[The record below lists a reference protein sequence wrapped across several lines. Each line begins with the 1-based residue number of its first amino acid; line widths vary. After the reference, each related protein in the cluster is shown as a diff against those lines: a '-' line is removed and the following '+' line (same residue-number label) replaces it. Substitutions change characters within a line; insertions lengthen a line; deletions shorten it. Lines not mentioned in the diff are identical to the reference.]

1 MRSMSASWLAIAFA
15 SGTLASATP
24 VHAQA
29 WKPERPIEIVSGTTG
44 GGADRMARLT
54 QLLLQE
60 KRLVT
65 TPVNVVAKVGAGN
78 SIAYHY
84 VSQKA
89 GDPHYLL
96 ASTLSLSVG
105 HLTGRSKLGYRDFT
119 PICMLFDEYVTILA
133 RSDSQIKTG
142 RDLIE
147 RLRAD
152 PASLSIGFSSA
163 IGSATHLGFA
173 MVLRAAGVDVKKLR
187 IVVFDSA
194 AKGIV
199 AMLGGHVDLSAS
211 SLSSAVP
218 QLQAGTIRALGITS
232 QQRIGGVYAQTPT
245 WKELGADAWFSSY
258 RGMSAAKDITP
269 AQILF
274 WENTFAAIDQD
285 PRWHEEG
292 EKYLVHRQFRKSRET
307 RKYLDDLDGPI
318 KSLLDELGLIGKGA

>member
-1 MRSMSASWLAIAFA
+1 MRSITASCIAAISAAALSAFA
-15 SGTLASATP
+15 CAAS
-24 VHAQA
+24 AQA
-29 WKPERPIEIVSGTTG
+29 WKPEKPVEIVSGTTG
-44 GGADRMARLT
+44 GGADRMARMI
-54 QLLLQE
+54 QLLVQE
-60 KRLVT
+60 KKLVT
-65 TPVNVVAKVGAGN
+65 TPVAVVAKVGAGN

-119 PICMLFDEYVTILA
+119 PICMLFDEYVTILS
-133 RSDSQIKTG
+133 RSDSPIRTG
-142 RDLIE
+142 KDLID

-194 AKGIV
+194 AKGIT
-199 AMLGGHVDLSAS
+199 AMLGGHVDVSAS
-211 SLSSAVP
+211 SLSSAVTH
-218 QLQAGTIRALGITS
+218 LQAGTLRALGITS
-232 QQRIGGVYAQTPT
+232 QQRVGGVYAQTPT

-258 RGMSAAKDITP
+258 RGMSAAKDISAP
-269 AQILF
+269 QVLF

-307 RKYLDDLDGPI
+307 RKYLDELDGPI
-318 KSLLDELGLIGKGA
+318 KSLLDELGLVGKGV